1 MTNIGS
7 MSTELEEKTVTK
19 VYPTVNNDDL
29 LEFRLSPNKS
39 NLQLSDV
46 MLRFVV
52 KIEQP
57 NQGNII
63 PENFLGPKM
72 FSSLEIRVNGD
83 AITRRSCSNEFFL
96 SSYFSALT
104 NFSSDYFCTGCS
116 PLGIFDTVQTTTT
129 KIAGSAELKS
139 HLLKSRSGLARDFV
153 YEIVM
158 PIDTSIFRSNDNLP
172 SSTPI
177 DLSFERASSKFST
190 LFTADNIESSLAS
203 NLELED
209 VYLLVP
215 YVEDKKMKEYEQTAI
230 SRPIVIKYD
239 DYVINR
245 FNIPKDSPQCRL
257 TNIINGSLPSKLFWG
272 IMNLQSYTGS
282 FEHSSTQFKLSGIT
296 KTSISVDG
304 KVCPGFPIST
314 RKNMISVPYTSF
326 LNKTNRY
333 LNAFSGQIIS
343 LTDYRDSHFIQS
355 ASFEENAV
363 GSITFD
369 FEFESSV
376 TDDFVLITCSV
387 FDKSAEIDHYR
398 NCNVF

>member
-1 MTNIGS
+1 MFS
-7 MSTELEEKTVTK
+7 ELEEKTISK

-29 LEFRLSPNKS
+29 LEFRLSPNKG
-39 NLQLSDV
+39 NMQLSDV
-46 MLRFVV
+46 VLRFVV
-52 KIEQP
+52 KIKQP
-57 NQGNII
+57 DSEAII

-116 PLGIFDTVQTTTT
+116 PLGIFDTVQTSTTS
-129 KIAGSAELKS
+129 IASSSALKS
-139 HLLKSRSGLARDFV
+139 HILSSRNGISNDFV

-172 SSTPI
+172 TSTPI
-177 DLSFERASSKFST
+177 DLSFERATAKFST
-190 LFTADNIESSLAS
+190 IFTADNIDPTTLSQTI
-203 NLELED
+203 ELED

-215 YVEDKKMKEYEQTAI
+215 YVDDSKMQDREKEAI
-230 SRPIVIKYD
+230 SRPIVLKYD

-257 TNIINGSLPSKLFWG
+257 ANIINGPLPSKLFWG
-272 IMNLQSYTGS
+272 IMSLQSYTGS
-282 FEHSSTQFKLSGIT
+282 YDHSSTHFKLFDIS
-296 KTSISVDG
+296 KTSLYVDG
-304 KVCPGFPIST
+304 KVCSGFPIST
-314 RKNMISVPYTSF
+314 RKNMISIPYTTF

-355 ASFEENAV
+355 ASFDENGI

-369 FEFESSV
+369 LEFEQSV
-376 TDDFVLITCSV
+376 TSDLVLITCSV
-387 FDKSAEIDHYR
+387 FEKSVEIDHYR
-398 NCNVF
+398 NCKVF